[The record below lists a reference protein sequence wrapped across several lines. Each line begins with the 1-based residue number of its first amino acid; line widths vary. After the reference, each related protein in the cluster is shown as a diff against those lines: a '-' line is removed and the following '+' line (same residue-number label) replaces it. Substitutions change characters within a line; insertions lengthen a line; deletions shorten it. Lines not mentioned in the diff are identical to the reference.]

1 MYNVTKNNKMKKL
14 LIAIAVLF
22 LTACSKET
30 IVVDL
35 PENDLIIDAQYQS
48 LEGVKHS
55 NVIYLRR

>member
-1 MYNVTKNNKMKKL
+1 MKKL